1 MKLGLTAPLIGNGE
15 LFIAGEFF
23 STVNYKLYAEELA
36 SSEETAAEGVTSRF
50 IGILL
55 LQGINGEIERLKT
68 AILKPDEISLRI
80 SNNRSIPVYLSQPF
94 ARSAL
99 FDIYTL

>member
-1 MKLGLTAPLIGNGE
+1 MKLGLTTPLIGNGD
-15 LFIAGEFF
+15 LFIAGQFF

-36 SSEETAAEGVTSRF
+36 STAETSAEGVTSRF

-55 LQGINGEIERLKT
+55 LQGINGEIERLKA
-68 AILKPDEISLRI
+68 AILKPEKIYLRI
-80 SNNRSIPVYLSQPF
+80 SDNRSIPVYLSQPF

-99 FDIYTL
+99 FDIYTM